1 MPLRPVDDSDP
12 LLAFDNERGAAES
25 SAPPLEPGVQP
36 VAAAADPSPIQQPPE
51 SHTALAAKVESL
63 ERELDQSKSQVSTL
77 QSEMATLVRTIADI
91 RRQRSQPPAAI
102 PALKSRA
109 RLAAAVAG
117 LAIGI
122 TLGVGGWLYFE
133 SAGDVSIASPATP
146 VSAQTV
152 SAEGYV
158 GGLAPNVAPTPEGYV
173 QGLAPNVARTPVR
186 YERGQPPDVAPAP
199 QAPKAPPAPPAPQAP
214 RYVGTLSIDA
224 DPGGDVF
231 VDRKPAGHTPLRLP
245 NLRAGS
251 HLIWIERD
259 GYRRFTRVVQ
269 VPSDRVTRVSA
280 ELEPIVR

>member
-25 SAPPLEPGVQP
+25 SAPPLETGVQP
-36 VAAAADPSPIQQPPE
+36 VAAAADPSPIQQPPA

-146 VSAQTV
+146 VSAQSV

-158 GGLAPNVAPTPEGYV
+158 RGLAPNVAPTPEGYV

-199 QAPKAPPAPPAPQAP
+199 QAPKAPPAPPAP

>member
-36 VAAAADPSPIQQPPE
+36 VAAAADPSPIQQPPA

-146 VSAQTV
+146 VSAQSV

-158 GGLAPNVAPTPEGYV
+158 RGLAPNVAPTPEGYV

-199 QAPKAPPAPPAPQAP
+199 KAPKAPPAPPAP

-231 VDRKPAGHTPLRLP
+231 VDRKPAGRTPLRLP